1 MSTVGVISLG
11 CSKNRVDSER
21 ILGCFADAGFTI
33 TQKPEEAEVLLVNT
47 CGFITP
53 AKEESINTTLEM
65 AQYKENGHCRLLV
78 MTGCL
83 SQRYREELETEMPE
97 VDLFWGVHEPEQLV
111 RRVCTMLGIPAD
123 CAMCGRRILTTPGY
137 SAYLRIA
144 DGCDNRCTY
153 CAIPLIRGG
162 RKSVPMESLLTEA
175 RSLAENGVKEL
186 TLIAQDTSAY
196 GTELYGKP
204 MLAELLRAL
213 CQIDGFQWIRV
224 LYAYP
229 NTVTEELIDMMLS
242 NDKIVKYIDM
252 PIQHIAPRLLKD
264 MNRHGTREH
273 IEHMVDYIRKA
284 SDEFILRT
292 TVMLGFPGESEDE
305 FGQLAEFL
313 QAHPFDRVGAFTF
326 SPEDGTPAALMK
338 GQLEEEVKQRRLDA
352 IMKAQQH
359 TSLILNQ
366 KRIGRVENVLVEQ
379 VSGGTAYGRSY
390 AEAPDVDGMIAVS
403 GVKDA
408 GLLPGMFIKTK
419 LTQADAYDLKGEML
433 Q

>member
-1 MSTVGVISLG
+1 M
-11 CSKNRVDSER
+11 R
-21 ILGCFADAGFTI
+21 
-33 TQKPEEAEVLLVNT
+33 
-47 CGFITP
+47 
-53 AKEESINTTLEM
+53 
-65 AQYKENGHCRLLV
+65 
-78 MTGCL
+78 
-83 SQRYREELETEMPE
+83 
-97 VDLFWGVHEPEQLV
+97 
-111 RRVCTMLGIPAD
+111 
-123 CAMCGRRILTTPGY
+123 GRRILTTPGY

-229 NTVTEELIDMMLS
+229 NTVTEELIDTMLS

-305 FGQLAEFL
+305 FSQLAEFL
-313 QAHPFDRVGAFTF
+313 QEHPFDRVGAFTF
-326 SPEDGTPAALMK
+326 SPEDGTPAALME

-359 TSLILNQ
+359 TSLLLNQ

-379 VSGGTAYGRSY
+379 VSGGIAYGRSY

-408 GLLPGMFIKTK
+408 GLLPGMFIKAK
-419 LTQADAYDLKGEML
+419 LTHADAYDLKGEML

>member
-21 ILGCFADAGFTI
+21 ILGCFADAGFVI
-33 TQKPEEAEVLLVNT
+33 TANPEEAEVLLVNT

-65 AQYKENGHCRLLV
+65 AQYKEHGCCKLLV

-83 SQRYREELETEMPE
+83 SQRYRAELEEEMPE
-97 VDLFWGVHEPEQLV
+97 VNLFWGVREPELLV
-111 RRVCTMLGIPAD
+111 RRVCAMLGLPVD
-123 CAMCGRRILTTPGY
+123 CAMRGQRILTTPAY

-162 RKSVPMESLLTEA
+162 RKSVPMEALLTEA
-175 RSLAENGVKEL
+175 RTLAESGVTEL

-204 MLAELLRAL
+204 MLAELMRAL
-213 CQIDGFQWIRV
+213 CSIDGFKWIRV

-229 NTVTEELIDMMLS
+229 NTVTEALIDAMLS

-252 PIQHIAPRLLKD
+252 PIQHIAPRLLTD

-273 IEHMVDYIRKA
+273 IEHMVEYIRKA
-284 SDEFILRT
+284 SDDFILRT
-292 TVMLGFPGESEDE
+292 TVMLGFPGETEKE

-313 QAHPFDRVGAFTF
+313 QNHPFDRVGAFTF
-326 SPEDGTPAALMK
+326 SPEDGTPAALMD
-338 GQLEEEVKQRRLDA
+338 GQLDETVKQRRLDA
-352 IMKAQQH
+352 IMQAQQRI
-359 TSLILNQ
+359 SLARN
-366 KRIGRVENVLVEQ
+366 KRRVGQEETVLVERIAGD
-379 VSGGTAYGRSY
+379 VAFGRSY
-390 AEAPDVDGMIAVS
+390 AEAPDVDGLIAVC
-403 GVKDA
+403 GATHA
-408 GLLPGMFIKTK
+408 GLAPGMFVKAK
-419 LTQADAYDLKGEML
+419 LTHADAYDLKGEL
-433 Q
+433 LR

>member
-33 TQKPEEAEVLLVNT
+33 TPNPEEAEVLLVNT

-65 AQYKENGHCRLLV
+65 AQYKQTGRCKLLV
-78 MTGCL
+78 MAGCL
-83 SQRYREELETEMPE
+83 SQRYPGELEAEMPE
-97 VDLFWGVHEPEQLV
+97 VDLFWGVREPELLV
-111 RRVCTMLGIPAD
+111 RRVCTMLGLPAN
-123 CAMCGRRILTTPGY
+123 CAMHGGRILTTPAY

-162 RKSVPMESLLTEA
+162 RKSVPMDVLLKEA
-175 RSLAENGVKEL
+175 HSLAESGVKEL

-196 GTELYGKP
+196 GSELYGKP

-213 CQIDGFQWIRV
+213 CGVDGFQWIRV

-229 NTVTEELIDMMLS
+229 NTVTEELIDTMLS

-252 PIQHIAPRLLKD
+252 PIQHIAPALLTR

-273 IEHMVDYIRKA
+273 IEHMVEYIRRA
-284 SDEFILRT
+284 SDAFILRT
-292 TVMLGFPGESEDE
+292 TVMLGFPGEGETE

-313 QAHPFDRVGAFTF
+313 KSHPFDRVGAFAF
-326 SPEDGTPAALMK
+326 SPEDGTSAALMD
-338 GQLEEEVKQRRLDA
+338 GQVEEHVKQERLDA
-352 IMKAQQH
+352 IMRAQRH
-359 TSLILNQ
+359 ISLELNR
-366 KRIGRVENVLVEQ
+366 KRVGKTETVLVER
-379 VSGGTAYGRSY
+379 VSGDMAYGRSY

-403 GVKDA
+403 GTKNA
-408 GLLPGMFIKTK
+408 GLIPGKFVKVK
-419 LTQADAYDLKGEML
+419 LTHADAYDLKGELL